1 MRVMG
6 KWYGENASDEGHGLW
21 YEGTVAA
28 VDYKGKT
35 IHIKYDDGDE
45 DTKLSWS
52 DVSII
57 D

>member
-1 MRVMG
+1 MD
-6 KWYGENASDEGHGLW
+6 KWYGENDVDEGHGLW
-21 YEGTVAA
+21 YEGTVVA
-28 VDYKGKT
+28 VDNKGKT